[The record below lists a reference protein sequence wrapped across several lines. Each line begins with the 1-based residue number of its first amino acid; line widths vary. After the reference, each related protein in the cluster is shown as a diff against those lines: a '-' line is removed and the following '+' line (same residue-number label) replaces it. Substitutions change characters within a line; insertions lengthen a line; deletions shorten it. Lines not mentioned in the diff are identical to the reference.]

1 MKNNLKLKDFNT
13 LIEKYRKKSSKFK
26 YPLLDDAFS
35 NKDLFEGIKVIMS
48 GQLTMAEK
56 TKEFEKKFAKKLNTK
71 YAVMVN
77 SGSSANL
84 LSTFAACNP
93 LRKNKFKTGDE
104 VLIPA
109 LCWPTSLWPLVQ
121 AGLKPK
127 FLDIDYTTLNV
138 KASDVI
144 KNITSKTKVILLIH
158 VLGNSTDVD
167 LITRVAKRKKIIV
180 IEDTC
185 ESLGAKY
192 NKKYL
197 GTFGDFGTYS
207 FYYSHQISSGEGG
220 MVVCNSFEDYQ
231 ILLSMRAHG
240 WSRNLSLHKN
250 IEKYYPKLDKRF
262 IFVNSGFNL
271 RPTDIAASIGSS
283 QFSRLDNFINVRKK
297 NRIKIIK
304 SLKQSSKWRNQYQF
318 LKINENVNPS
328 FFGFP
333 IIISE
338 EYGHLKKDLLKQL
351 EILGIESRPIISGN
365 FLNQPAA
372 KLFKFKQKAKNFPN
386 SQVVEDRGF
395 FIGLHSKPITAKKLK
410 LLVEALLSINYLNK

>member
-1 MKNNLKLKDFNT
+1 MKNKLNLKNFNF
-13 LIEKYRKKSSKFK
+13 LINRYRKKTNKYK
-26 YPLLDDAFS
+26 YPILDDAFS
-35 NKDLFEGIKVIMS
+35 NNDLIEGIKVILS
-48 GQLTMAEK
+48 GQLTMSDK
-56 TKEFEKKFAKKLNTK
+56 TLEFEKNFAKKMKAK

-84 LSTFAACNP
+84 LATFASCNP
-93 LRKNKFKTGDE
+93 LRKLRFKFGQE

-127 FLDIDYTTLNV
+127 FIDINNSTLNV
-138 KASDVI
+138 NARDI
-144 KNITSKTKVILLIH
+144 INNITKKTKVILLIH

-167 LITRVAKRKKIIV
+167 LIAKVAKEKNIIL

-185 ESLGAKY
+185 ESLGAKFK
-192 NKKYL
+192 NKFL

-220 MVVCNSFEDYQ
+220 MVVCNNASDYN
-231 ILLSMRAHG
+231 ILTSLRSHG
-240 WSRNLSLHKN
+240 WTRNLINKKK
-250 IEKYYPKLDKRF
+250 IEKKYSNLDNRF

-271 RPTDIAASIGSS
+271 RPTDVSAAIGSN
-283 QFSRLDNFINVRKK
+283 QFKRLKNFIKIRKK
-297 NRIKIIK
+297 NRSKIISAIK
-304 SLKQSSKWRNQYQF
+304 NSKKWKNQFNF
-318 LKINENVNPS
+318 LKINQKVNPS

-338 EYGHLKKDLLKQL
+338 KYKNAKKNFLKYLDKK
-351 EILGIESRPIISGN
+351 GIESRPIISGN

-372 KLFKFKQKAKNFPN
+372 KLFNFKQKSKNFPN
-386 SQVVEDRGF
+386 AQIVEDRGF
-395 FIGLHSKPITAKKLK
+395 FIGLHTKKINNSKLK
-410 LLVEALLSINYLNK
+410 LLVDNLLSIDKN